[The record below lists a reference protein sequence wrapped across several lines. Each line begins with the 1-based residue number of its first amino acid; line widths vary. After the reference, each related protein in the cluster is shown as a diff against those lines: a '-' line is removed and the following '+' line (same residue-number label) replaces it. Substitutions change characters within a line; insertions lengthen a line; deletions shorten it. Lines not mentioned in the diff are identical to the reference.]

1 MHRVGIGRWSP
12 SDGAEEYSAKDTD
25 PPALVL
31 GRWRVVDEVKE
42 GEEDPDCMKIL
53 MIQL

>member
-1 MHRVGIGRWSP
+1 MESVRWARRIFYEDANLS
-12 SDGAEEYSAKDTD
+12 
-25 PPALVL
+25 ALVL

>member
-1 MHRVGIGRWSP
+1 MEPVRWTRGICIEDADSL
-12 SDGAEEYSAKDTD
+12 
-25 PPALVL
+25 ALVL

-42 GEEDPDCMKIL
+42 REEDPDSMKIL